1 MLPGMFP
8 FAGAASFA
16 AVPAEC
22 VFRHSAANSSN
33 LSSYTFTGV
42 NLGQEASDRTIIV
55 AAIARNVADITGV
68 SVGGTP
74 LTERAVSIYGSTT
87 VFAIWSEVI
96 PAGTS
101 ASVVVQCS
109 DGGDRAAI
117 FVYSATGLQSQTP
130 TATGGTGTNGQT
142 VSLPVEA
149 DGFIIGAAYAH
160 GSSASWTGLDE
171 DADISIE
178 TLRASSAHREFTT
191 AQSSHSMSVSINSN
205 AYSAVFA
212 AFR

>member
-1 MLPGMFP
+1 MFP

-171 DADISIE
+171 DADISVE
-178 TLRASSAHREFTT
+178 TQRASSAHREFTT